1 MYIEYEKFRIYPA
14 AVIVTSM
21 IGSLFSPVYASDV
34 PRTQDFV
41 VTAYYSPLPGQSAYF
56 RGTYEDE
63 ITFNGQGIRGAD
75 GTGVYTGMI
84 AAPPSYAFG
93 TRIEL
98 EGLGIGT
105 VHDRGGRIVEWGD
118 ALHRIDLWMGKG
130 EEGLARALTWGTRR
144 VTGTVYP
151 LGIEQMPRE
160 KLSLD
165 SIPTDTAI
173 LATLPKMDSF
183 ILLTQAA
190 FGDIGPAPRLLQS
203 TLRELGYFHEKPT
216 GEFGPRT
223 QNALKDF
230 LSDAGIEED
239 GSAVN
244 EVIAAALTVALGIKS
259 ENLPD
264 LAIGLRRGQRGNDVR
279 QAQKLLRFLGYYR
292 GRTDGI
298 FSSVFRDAVAEFQIR
313 NGLIGSAADT
323 AAGRIGPVTQAKI
336 LNAWKMKIVSMKS
349 PALLLKMRIASGV
362 QSGGW
367 LPQQVLAAG
376 DRGKDVRLLQSFLK
390 NAGYLALSDITGT
403 FGERT
408 RQALLKYQFDSKV
421 VSSDTSRGAGV
432 FGPATKAAAIKDVV
446 AARWEDVRAN
456 GNTAL

>member
-98 EGLGIGT
+98 EGFGVGT

-118 ALHRIDLWMGKG
+118 DLHRIDLWMGKG
-130 EEGLARALTWGTRR
+130 EEGLARALAWGTRR
-144 VTGTVYP
+144 VSGTVYP
-151 LGIEQMPRE
+151 LGIEQMPQE
-160 KLSLD
+160 KFSLD
-165 SIPTDTAI
+165 SLPADKAI

-203 TLRELGYFHEKPT
+203 TLRELGYFGEKPT

-223 QNALKDF
+223 QAALGNF
-230 LSDAGIEED
+230 LNDAGMEGD
-239 GSAVN
+239 GSSVN
-244 EVIAAALTVALGIKS
+244 DVIAAALTVAVSIKS

-264 LAIGLRRGQRGNDVR
+264 LAIGLRRGHRGNSIR

-292 GRTDGI
+292 GRTDGV
-298 FSSVFRDAVAEFQIR
+298 FSSAFRDAVAEFQIR
-313 NGLIGSAADT
+313 NGLVGSTADT
-323 AAGRIGPVTQAKI
+323 AAGRIGPVTQAEI
-336 LNAWKMKIVSMKS
+336 LSAWKMKIVDLKS
-349 PALLLKMRIASGV
+349 PALLLRMRIASGV

-367 LPQQVLAAG
+367 LPKKVLAMG
-376 DRGKDVRLLQSFLK
+376 DHGKDVKLLQSFLK
-390 NAGYLALSDITGT
+390 EIGYLSFTDVTGT
-403 FGERT
+403 FGDRT
-408 RQALLKYQFDSKV
+408 RQALLQYQFDSKV
-421 VSSDTSRGAGV
+421 VSSEKSRGAGV
-432 FGPATKAAAIKDVV
+432 FGPATKAAAVKDIV

-456 GNTAL
+456 GNAAL